1 METMLIWAIVILI
14 ILLAI
19 SFYFNYKHAII
30 ILRMID
36 EVESALG
43 VLDSKYDSIS
53 EVLEIPLFYDSPQ
66 IRQVHRDIDDCRAS
80 VLKVASMLGNIEDET
95 ELPT

>member
-1 METMLIWAIVILI
+1 MLIWAIVILI

-80 VLKVASMLGNIEDET
+80 VLKVASMLGNIEEDET
-95 ELPT
+95 ELPA